1 MAFELY
7 SKEVAVEVNMGT
19 SSAEDWKLLVC
30 VISKSLSQTLGSV
43 TINNDCT
50 GDFVRNLPTDISW
63 QLSFDGH
70 INQQPTSDEVGANEV
85 LELQKSRDVKEWR
98 FRSLDG
104 NYYRKG
110 PGFISQCDET
120 GSAGEYMTYSCT
132 ITGSD
137 ELETVE
143 TT

>member
-1 MAFELY
+1 MANELY
-7 SKEVAVEVNMGT
+7 SKEVAVEVNMGDQ
-19 SSAEDWKLLVC
+19 SSPDWKLLVC

-63 QLSFDGH
+63 QFSFDGH
-70 INQQPTSDEVGANEV
+70 INMQPAQDEVGANEV
-85 LELQKSRDVKEWR
+85 LELQKTKTIKEWR
-98 FRSLDG
+98 FRSFDG
-104 NYYRKG
+104 AYYRKG

-120 GSAGEYMTYSCT
+120 GSAGEYITYSCT

-137 ELETVE
+137 ELETIE
-143 TT
+143 AT

>member
-1 MAFELY
+1 MSNELY
-7 SKEVAVEVNMGT
+7 SKEVAVEVDMGVAP
-19 SSAEDWKLLVC
+19 AEDWKLLVC
-30 VISKSLSQTLGSV
+30 VISKSLSQSLASV

-63 QLSFDGH
+63 QFSFDGH
-70 INQQPTSDEVGANEV
+70 INQDPTADEVGANEV
-85 LELQKSRDVKEWR
+85 LELQKTKQVKPWR

-104 NYYRKG
+104 SYYRKG
-110 PGFISQCDET
+110 PGFISQCDES

-137 ELETVE
+137 ELETIE
-143 TT
+143 AT

>member
-1 MAFELY
+1 MANELY

-19 SSAEDWKLLVC
+19 ESAPDYKLLVC

-63 QLSFDGH
+63 QFSFEGH
-70 INQQPTSDEVGANEV
+70 INMAPTVDEVGANEV
-85 LELQKSRDVKEWR
+85 LELQKTRSVKDWR
-98 FRSLDG
+98 FKSLDG
-104 NYYRKG
+104 NYYRQG

-120 GSAGEYMTYSCT
+120 GSAGEYMTYSVT
-132 ITGSD
+132 ITGSS